1 MRKYIVIFVEGET
14 EEELYKNYIIPRV
27 RASMPNKKLE
37 CEVSVL
43 NVRGIG
49 GFKNDSIMKLKRLME
64 KNQNKEFVVVMC
76 YDTDIFEFASVPPI
90 DWDKIQNKI
99 EKIGVSQF
107 IQIKANK
114 SIEDWLLY
122 DVSGI
127 CH

>member
-64 KNQNKEFVVVMC
+64 KNQN
-76 YDTDIFEFASVPPI
+76 
-90 DWDKIQNKI
+90 
-99 EKIGVSQF
+99 
-107 IQIKANK
+107 
-114 SIEDWLLY
+114 
-122 DVSGI
+122 
-127 CH
+127 